1 MINVLRYGAAAALV
15 GIVATDAAI
24 AGIIVVPGPV
34 IGAGAPALAVFAA
47 GYWLIRAME
56 VVSRHRATLEVA

>member
-1 MINVLRYGAAAALV
+1 MISVLRYGAAAAFF

-24 AGIIVVPGPV
+24 AGIIVVPGPA

-47 GYWLIRAME
+47 GYWLIR
-56 VVSRHRATLEVA
+56 RRKRG